1 MKKQKICVICVIF
14 VNNISTVFG
23 AADLLF
29 NEKMRNMETTLSPQ
43 PIVVRQTTARR
54 VARRKLLHT
63 FYFALIVL
71 VALLFLAPWI
81 WLVSTSL
88 KAPNQIVEIP
98 PRLLPNPVM
107 WINYWYAVTYIQFPV
122 YLTNTLIISALTVVG
137 RLFSCTAVAYSLA
150 HINWPGRGIL
160 FAIVLASM
168 MLPGSV
174 TIIPLFIIFS
184 RLGWVNSY
192 LPLIA
197 PAFLGDAFF
206 IFLLRQFFMGIP
218 KELTD
223 AAKLDGASHFDIYW
237 RVVLP
242 LSKPALATLITFTF
256 IWTYTDF
263 QGPLIY
269 LKDRALWTL
278 SLGMQG
284 YLQRYGAGGTAL
296 GAMMAAATLYT
307 LPMIILFFVT
317 QKTFIRG
324 IVTTGFK

>member
-1 MKKQKICVICVIF
+1 LQGCRLQVTDF
-14 VNNISTVFG
+14 LAFG
-23 AADLLF
+23 
-29 NEKMRNMETTLSPQ
+29 RHMETTFASDA
-43 PIVVRQTTARR
+43 TM
-54 VARRKLLHT
+54 VARPLARGRRWRMAGMSLLSYLT
-63 FYFALIVL
+63 VAL
-71 VALLFLAPWI
+71 VALLFLVPWV
-81 WLVSTSL
+81 WLFSTSL
-88 KAPNQIVEIP
+88 KTPENIVEIP
-98 PRLLPNPVM
+98 PRLIPNPVM
-107 WINYWYAVTYIQFPV
+107 WINYWYAVTYIQFPL
-122 YLTNTLIISALTVVG
+122 YLSNTLIISALTVIG
-137 RLFSCTAVAYSLA
+137 RVFSCTVVAYSLA
-150 HINWPGRGIL
+150 NIQWAGRNIL
-160 FAIVLASM
+160 FAIVLAAL
-168 MLPGSV
+168 MLPGQV

-192 LPLIA
+192 YPLVV
-197 PAFLGDAFF
+197 PALFGDAFF
-206 IFLLRQFFMGIP
+206 IFLMRQFFLSIP

-223 AAKLDGASHFDIYW
+223 AAKLDGASHWNIYR
-237 RVVLP
+237 RVVMP
-242 LSKPALATLITFTF
+242 LAKPALATLITFTF

-307 LPMIILFFVT
+307 LPMIVLFFVT